1 MVIRDRRAVYAK
13 NDDMTF
19 IVVDEIDDST
29 GEVLST
35 AVTGFYFGEPDDE
48 ATETFDGKPKAVYSA
63 NTVEEEFPE
72 VYGDNEDVVDDED
85 SHRPGALQTMRQRII
100 KAGGDIDKEFKDEF
114 HCYCNGY
121 SYDTMSFTTSEIMT
135 MNELDIASGG
145 EYYANGGITD
155 EYDE

>member
-1 MVIRDRRAVYAK
+1 MVIRDRRAVYAE

-35 AVTGFYFGEPDDE
+35 EVTGFYFGEPDDE
-48 ATETFDGKPKAVYSA
+48 STEVFDGKPKACYYDDPDRS
-63 NTVEEEFPE
+63 EFT
-72 VYGDNEDVVDDED
+72 GDDDAVDDED
-85 SHRPGALQTMRQRII
+85 SHRPEALDTMRRLII
-100 KAGGDIDKEFKDEF
+100 KAGGVIDKEFRDEF

-135 MNELDIASGG
+135 MNEIDIASGG
-145 EYYANGGITD
+145 EYYVNGGIID
-155 EYDE
+155 EDYND

>member
-48 ATETFDGKPKAVYSA
+48 ATEEFDGKPTAY
-63 NTVEEEFPE
+63 
-72 VYGDNEDVVDDED
+72 YGVVDDED
-85 SHRPGALQTMRQRII
+85 SHRHGALQTMRQRII
-100 KAGGDIDKEFKDEF
+100 KAGGVIDKEFKDEF

-121 SYDTMSFTTSEIMT
+121 SYDTTSFTTSEIMT

>member
-48 ATETFDGKPKAVYSA
+48 ATETFDGKPKA
-63 NTVEEEFPE
+63 TFWE
-72 VYGDNEDVVDDED
+72 VDDDYE
-85 SHRPGALQTMRQRII
+85 
-100 KAGGDIDKEFKDEF
+100 E
-114 HCYCNGY
+114 
-121 SYDTMSFTTSEIMT
+121 
-135 MNELDIASGG
+135 
-145 EYYANGGITD
+145 
-155 EYDE
+155 

>member
-48 ATETFDGKPKAVYSA
+48 ATEEFDGKPKAY
-63 NTVEEEFPE
+63 
-72 VYGDNEDVVDDED
+72 YGVVDDED
-85 SHRPGALQTMRQRII
+85 SQRPGALQTMRQRII
-100 KAGGDIDKEFKDEF
+100 EAGGDIDKEFKDEF

-121 SYDTMSFTTSEIMT
+121 SYYTTSFTTSEIMT
-135 MNELDIASGG
+135 MNELDITSGG
-145 EYYANGGITD
+145 EYYANGGIID

>member
-1 MVIRDRRAVYAK
+1 MIIRDRRAVYAK

-48 ATETFDGKPKAVYSA
+48 ATEEFDGKPKACYYDDPDRS
-63 NTVEEEFPE
+63 EFT
-72 VYGDNEDVVDDED
+72 GDVVDDED
-85 SHRPGALQTMRQRII
+85 SHRHGALQIMRQRII

-135 MNELDIASGG
+135 MNELDTASGG

>member
-1 MVIRDRRAVYAK
+1 
-13 NDDMTF
+13 MTF
-19 IVVDEIDDST
+19 IVVDEIDEST

-35 AVTGFYFGEPDDE
+35 EVTGFYFGEPDDE
-48 ATETFDGKPKAVYSA
+48 ATEEFDGKPKAC
-63 NTVEEEFPE
+63 
-72 VYGDNEDVVDDED
+72 YGVVDDED
-85 SHRPGALQTMRQRII
+85 SHRHGALQIMRRLII
-100 KAGGDIDKEFKDEF
+100 KAGGVIDKEFKDEF